1 MLHCRCKTHKGEAKL
16 FRPGV
21 QPTEVKMQKTAP
33 TILGALLITGLTA
46 QMAMAS
52 EHHQRKA
59 YRAPMTTGEQFRNA
73 NDSLALP
80 ARGFCSQE
88 SGNPYNERTDYESWS
103 AFRESGAWDSR
114 NDCP

>member
-1 MLHCRCKTHKGEAKL
+1 MRVQDAQRRSEIV
-16 FRPGV
+16 RSDV

-73 NDSLALP
+73 NDSLAWP
-80 ARGFCSQE
+80 ARSFCSQE
-88 SGNPYNERTDYESWS
+88 AGNPYNERTDYESWS
-103 AFRESGAWDSR
+103 AFRDSGAWDSR